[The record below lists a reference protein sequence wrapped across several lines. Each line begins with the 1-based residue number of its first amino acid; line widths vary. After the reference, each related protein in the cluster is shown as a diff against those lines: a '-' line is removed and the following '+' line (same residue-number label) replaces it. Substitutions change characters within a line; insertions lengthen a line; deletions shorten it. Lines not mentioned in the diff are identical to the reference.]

1 MRKILPVIT
10 FILAIWQCTYSYSK
24 DIVFPNVK
32 HASQNNIF
40 IKKITIL
47 SAHTQV
53 DFLYRSNES
62 NSRYIYLSLP
72 KDGNNS
78 MYLKVKNMKY
88 KLLFTNGIANK
99 DGQTVCHPGQE
110 IEFSAIFEAIPEN
123 TEELD
128 IIDGDTGSW
137 HFFGVQLKSN
147 NTNQQELC
155 RLSIINAYE
164 NDRDI
169 TSIIKSRRAYLT
181 LYLDNGELCLAN
193 VHPLHN
199 SQSWGKLIVEDYERA
214 RTNDG
219 SIDKISYAKWYY
231 QNSYDNKTGVALVAI
246 GQREYTNMAFV
257 QISTDN
263 KILHYTTEIQG
274 NMDII
279 QRDENVKTHT
289 PKSKN
294 SNTPNKRRT
303 LQKNPNFKIE

>member
-99 DGQTVCHPGQE
+99 D
-110 IEFSAIFEAIPEN
+110 ALIPQHY
-123 TEELD
+123 
-128 IIDGDTGSW
+128 S
-137 HFFGVQLKSN
+137 
-147 NTNQQELC
+147 
-155 RLSIINAYE
+155 
-164 NDRDI
+164 
-169 TSIIKSRRAYLT
+169 LT
-181 LYLDNGELCLAN
+181 LF
-193 VHPLHN
+193 
-199 SQSWGKLIVEDYERA
+199 
-214 RTNDG
+214 
-219 SIDKISYAKWYY
+219 ISA
-231 QNSYDNKTGVALVAI
+231 
-246 GQREYTNMAFV
+246 
-257 QISTDN
+257 
-263 KILHYTTEIQG
+263 
-274 NMDII
+274 
-279 QRDENVKTHT
+279 
-289 PKSKN
+289 
-294 SNTPNKRRT
+294 
-303 LQKNPNFKIE
+303 